1 MSWRVILAND
11 NIELRKMVQ
20 EMLNAEGK
28 GFSDWEI
35 EFLDS
40 MLTKDSYS
48 EKMAD
53 KIEQIYRKKM

>member
-1 MSWRVILAND
+1 
-11 NIELRKMVQ
+11 MVQ

>member
-1 MSWRVILAND
+1 MDLD

-20 EMLNAEGK
+20 EMLNAEDK

-48 EKMAD
+48 QKMAD